1 MSNANPLRVRFG
13 AFHLDEAQ
21 ARLQR
26 DGSAIELPPR
36 AFQVLCELV
45 RRAGQ
50 LVTKDALLDAV
61 WGHRHVNEAAL
72 KNVVSQL
79 RQALEDDARESRLI
93 QTVARRGY
101 RFIAPLTGES
111 TARPGRASLP
121 LQAGAVGSRVELAG
135 RAAPLGRLRPALAGS
150 QQGPRQLVFVLGDAG
165 IGKSTLVESLMGESI
180 SRVAFGQCI
189 EH

>member
-13 AFHLDEAQ
+13 PFHLDEVQ

-50 LVTKDALLDAV
+50 LVTKDELLDAV

-101 RFIAPLTGES
+101 RFIAPLT
-111 TARPGRASLP
+111 LP
-121 LQAGAVGSRVELAG
+121 A
-135 RAAPLGRLRPALAGS
+135 
-150 QQGPRQLVFVLGDAG
+150 
-165 IGKSTLVESLMGESI
+165 
-180 SRVAFGQCI
+180 
-189 EH
+189 